1 MATKKDFYDILGVPR
16 NADKDK
22 IKSAYRELAKKYH
35 PDINKE
41 PGAEEKFK
49 EIKEAYDVLYDDEK
63 RANYDQFGH
72 EAFEQQQQSGFS
84 GFSSQSNFDFEDL
97 GDIFGSFFGGSK
109 KTSKSPTK
117 GNDIEMKVKIS
128 FMDSINGKNITLD
141 LTYDKK
147 CNNCYGIGGEISV
160 CSKCNGNGYL
170 NKQSRSIFG
179 MLQSRVTCS
188 RCNGSGK
195 EVIHT
200 CSTCRGNGFIK
211 TKEKLD
217 VKIPSG
223 INDGQQIRL
232 AGKGS
237 HGYNGGNNGDLYLE
251 IKVEPHKIFERKG
264 NDIHITIASLTFI
277 DLILGTEIEVPT
289 VYGNTMLKIPSG
301 TQPNQIF
308 RLKGKGA
315 KNLRSIFSYGDEY
328 VHLDIKTPTNLNKKQ
343 ISLLNEVNK
352 EIKNSKK
359 N

>member
-84 GFSSQSNFDFEDL
+84 GGFSSQSNFDFDDL
-97 GDIFGSFFGGSK
+97 GDIFSSFFGGGSRK
-109 KTSKSPTK
+109 KTSSRPVK
-117 GNDIEMKVKIS
+117 GDDIAMKIKIS
-128 FMDSINGKNITLD
+128 FMDSIVGKNITLN

-147 CNNCYGIGGEISV
+147 CDHCYGIGGEV
-160 CSKCNGNGYL
+160 GTCSKCNGSGYL

-179 MLQSRVTCS
+179 TVQSRVTCS
-188 RCNGSGK
+188 KCNGSGR
-195 EVIHT
+195 EIVNT
-200 CSTCRGNGFIK
+200 CSTCGGKGYIK
-211 TKEKLD
+211 TKDNSD
-217 VKIPSG
+217 VKIPAG

-237 HGYNGGNNGDLYLE
+237 HGYNGGDNGDLYLE
-251 IKVEPHKIFERKG
+251 IKIEPHKIFERKG
-264 NDIHITIASLTFI
+264 NDIHITISSLTFI

-308 RLKGKGA
+308 RLKGKGV

-328 VHLDIKTPTNLNKKQ
+328 VHLNIKTPTNLSKKQ
-343 ISLLNEVNK
+343 ISLLNEIKK
-352 EIKNSKK
+352 EIKK
-359 N
+359 